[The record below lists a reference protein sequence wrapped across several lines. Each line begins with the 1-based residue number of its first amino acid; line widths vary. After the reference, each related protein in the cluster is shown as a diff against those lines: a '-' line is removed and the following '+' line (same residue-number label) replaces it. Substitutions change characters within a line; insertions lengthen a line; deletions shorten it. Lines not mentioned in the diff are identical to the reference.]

1 MNLLPESTIFEVTS
15 GEERQAWRWG
25 WWRDVR
31 LGPGVPFAFGRGIA
45 ITSDMILISVLG
57 VIGLS
62 THAPAVTI
70 TLMELLFGGILAL
83 MLITRWLKHIMLVV
97 DAYLAAIGLGIILN
111 LVFPG
116 AWGNVGLYSLCV
128 IICFRLPRRCSLPL
142 VGLCILAFAYT
153 NGILS
158 FLPLPQPAYPGTSIF
173 NLILTGAL
181 CWFGL
186 NLRAQYRLVVRLHE
200 VQGEL
205 QEQMA
210 RNAELAA
217 AHERTRIARDIHD
230 VLSHSLAVLS
240 IQLQAARHLLT
251 HNPERLASKLD
262 DMAALL
268 RESIT
273 ESRQVVGLLRVQP
286 AVHARSENLG
296 VSLSL
301 LASTFNERTGIHC
314 QFNES
319 GAPQQVSAQQWET
332 LHQALREMLT
342 NAHRHGAAE
351 AAEITLCW
359 QATSLSLT
367 VHDNGQG
374 SSQPAPGAESIN
386 IGGHHGLEGM
396 RERAMALDGEV
407 VAGPAVEGGFT
418 VTLHL
423 PLQQP
428 VASTMQK
435 ERTA

>member
-1 MNLLPESTIFEVTS
+1 MNLLPESAIFEVAS
-15 GEERQAWRWG
+15 GEERQACR

-45 ITSDMILISVLG
+45 LTSDMILVSVLV
-57 VIGLS
+57 VIGLG
-62 THAPAVTI
+62 TRTPATTVI
-70 TLMELLFGGILAL
+70 LMELLFAGILAL
-83 MLITRWLKHIMLVV
+83 MLVTRLLKHSLLVV
-97 DAYLAAIGLGIILN
+97 CAYLTVLGLGSILN
-111 LVFPG
+111 LAFPG
-116 AWGNVGLYSLCV
+116 AWGNVGFYSLCV
-128 IICFRLPRRCSLPL
+128 ITCFRLPRRCSLPL
-142 VGLCILAFAYT
+142 VSLSILAFAYT
-153 NGILS
+153 NGMLS
-158 FLPLPQPAYPGTSIF
+158 FLPLPQPAYAGVSVF
-173 NLILTGAL
+173 NLILLGAL

-200 VQGEL
+200 VQMQL

-217 AHERTRIARDIHD
+217 EHERTRIARDIHD

-273 ESRQVVGLLRVQP
+273 ESRQAVGLLRAQL
-286 AVHARSENLG
+286 AAHARSENLG
-296 VSLSL
+296 ESLSR
-301 LASTFNERTGIHC
+301 LANTFNERTGIHC
-314 QFNES
+314 HFSES

-351 AAEITLCW
+351 TAEITLRW
-359 QATSLSLT
+359 QATSLSLA

-374 SSQPAPGAESIN
+374 SAQPAPQTESIN
-386 IGGHHGLEGM
+386 VGGHHGIEGM
-396 RERAMALDGEV
+396 RERAIALDGEV
-407 VAGPAVEGGFT
+407 VAGSAVEGGFT

-423 PLQQP
+423 PLQPP
-428 VASTMQK
+428 VASAMQK

>member
-1 MNLLPESTIFEVTS
+1 MNLLPESAIFEVIS
-15 GEERQAWRWG
+15 GEERPAWRWR
-25 WWRDVR
+25 WWRAVQ

-45 ITSDMILISVLG
+45 LTSDMILVSVLV

-62 THAPAVTI
+62 THASAATVI
-70 TLMELLFGGILAL
+70 LMELLFAGILAL
-83 MLITRWLKHIMLVV
+83 MLVTRLLKHSLLVV
-97 DAYLAAIGLGIILN
+97 CAYLTVLGLGSILN
-111 LVFPG
+111 LAFPG
-116 AWGNVGLYSLCV
+116 AWGNVGFYSLCV
-128 IICFRLPRRCSLPL
+128 ITCFRLPRRWSLPL
-142 VGLCILAFAYT
+142 VSLCILAFAFT
-153 NGILS
+153 NGMLS
-158 FLPLPQPAYPGTSIF
+158 FLPLPQPAYAGVSVF
-173 NLILTGAL
+173 NLILLGAL

-200 VQGEL
+200 VQRQL

-217 AHERTRIARDIHD
+217 EHERTRIARDIHD

-286 AVHARSENLG
+286 AAHARSENLG
-296 VSLSL
+296 ESLSL

-314 QFNES
+314 HFSES

-342 NAHRHGAAE
+342 NAHRHGTAE
-351 AAEITLCW
+351 AAEITLRW
-359 QATSLSLT
+359 QDTNLSLA

-374 SSQPAPGAESIN
+374 SAQTAQGTESIN
-386 IGGHHGLEGM
+386 VGGHHGIEGM

-407 VAGPAVEGGFT
+407 IAGPAVEGGFT

-423 PLQQP
+423 PLQPP
-428 VASTMQK
+428 VANTMQK

>member
-1 MNLLPESTIFEVTS
+1 MNLLPESAIFEVIS
-15 GEERQAWRWG
+15 EEERQARRWS

-31 LGPGVPFAFGRGIA
+31 LAPGVPFAFGRGIA
-45 ITSDMILISVLG
+45 ITSDMILISVLV
-57 VIGLS
+57 VIGFS

-70 TLMELLFGGILAL
+70 TLMELLFGGILVL
-83 MLITRWLKHIMLVV
+83 MLITRWLKQIGAVV
-97 DAYLAAIGLGIILN
+97 GAYLVAIGLGITLN

-128 IICFRLPRRCSLPL
+128 IICFRLPRRCSLLL

-158 FLPLPQPAYPGTSIF
+158 FLPLPQPAYPGTSVF

-200 VQGEL
+200 VQGQL
-205 QEQMA
+205 QEQME

-217 AHERTRIARDIHD
+217 ERERTRIARDIHD

-262 DMAALL
+262 DMAVLL

-273 ESRQVVGLLRVQP
+273 ESRQVIGLLRIQP
-286 AVHARSENLG
+286 AAQTRSETLG
-296 VSLSL
+296 ESLSL

-314 QFNES
+314 HFSES
-319 GAPQQVSAQQWET
+319 GTPQQINTRQWET

-367 VHDNGQG
+367 VSDNGQG
-374 SSQPAPGAESIN
+374 GSQPTQRSESSN

-396 RERAMALDGEV
+396 RERAVALGGEV
-407 VAGPAVEGGFT
+407 IAGPAAEGGFT
-418 VTLHL
+418 ITIHL
-423 PLQQP
+423 PLQLP
-428 VASTMQK
+428 VASIM
-435 ERTA
+435 